1 MLITNLNSLFG
12 QTPTLTLE
20 RQEHT
25 TPVDTKE
32 KLCAPKVS
40 GGKFDTDITAL
51 SSRWA
56 DLPTGICIE
65 TTLQEMLTICPR
77 HRPRIEAYNGLVG
90 YLKDHYGTTLTIKSR
105 KTK

>member
-12 QTPTLTLE
+12 QTPTLALE

-25 TPVDTKE
+25 TPVDTIGKT
-32 KLCAPKVS
+32 CAPKVS
-40 GGKFDTDITAL
+40 GGKYDNDIIAL

-56 DLPTGICIE
+56 DLLTGICIE
-65 TTLQEMLTICPR
+65 TTLQDMLTICPR
-77 HRPRIEAYNGLVG
+77 HRPRIEAYKGLVG
-90 YLKDHYGTTLTIKSR
+90 YLKDHYGTTLIIKSR